1 MTLTQKTFSPAM
13 QRRLR
18 QGAAE
23 IASLDDDID
32 QLIRLAE
39 IARSVRDELS
49 ATMAPRE
56 RGFLV
61 VGYAKRIE
69 GTLRG
74 LGTCSE
80 TCYPFTAFFNC
91 FPALNFGRLDAG
103 IWIGAP
109 VRGFLPVRADRF
121 ATLNLPKPVR
131 RTSSPRLRA
140 AVIALHTASTALA
153 ASPLLVPLI
162 EVTAEANSLLFIS
175 IASLECRNR
184 NRANTN
190 EGPPS
195 STYRRLRRPAL
206 EVHARAR

>member
-61 VGYAKRIE
+61 LDLVSFLANEVSAIRPE
-69 GTLRG
+69 FSLVQRWPVS
-74 LGTCSE
+74 LE
-80 TCYPFTAFFNC
+80 FLDR
-91 FPALNFGRLDAG
+91 PAA
-103 IWIGAP
+103 A
-109 VRGFLPVRADRF
+109 
-121 ATLNLPKPVR
+121 PKP
-131 RTSSPRLRA
+131 
-140 AVIALHTASTALA
+140 LHDLSG
-153 ASPLLVPLI
+153 
-162 EVTAEANSLLFIS
+162 
-175 IASLECRNR
+175 
-184 NRANTN
+184 
-190 EGPPS
+190 GP
-195 STYRRLRRPAL
+195 
-206 EVHARAR
+206 